1 MSALND
7 KKPIMNTALST
18 HTGHSMIKTTAQ
30 LALLL
35 LFWAIGFGLQQRF
48 HVPISAGVLGL
59 FLALAALLCGVLKL
73 EWIKGGADFVLGEL
87 VLFFV
92 PCVVGLLKYQTLFQ
106 SQGWQLISTIA
117 IGTVCVMV
125 ATAYAVSIGFKWEH
139 ALKQRLHAL
148 KPATHH
154 K

>member
-117 IGTVCVMV
+117 IGTVGVMV

-154 K
+154 E

>member
-35 LFWAIGFGLQQRF
+35 LFCAIGFGLQQRF

-154 K
+154 E